1 MTSIADENTS
11 SQEPK
16 QYPETVLQDEPNLL
30 LTDEPEK
37 GVFLL
42 TDQVSTDTRIGAS
55 GTTWTDQDAESS
67 KTHTE
72 LPMIVWLRGDEPWF
86 AEFDLDA
93 DQVMQ
98 RLNIKR
104 SRLTQI
110 SGKEL
115 RVGRIRIDR
124 YVRPIYRSEDVEAYL
139 TWTRATASHQRSSS
153 AIKEAV
159 DALQSQGSQIAQ
171 VVEAANESF
180 KGTLEAGLADKIRAA
195 TESSFSSLIEQVS
208 GMRHETNST
217 FEALHAIAT
226 KSFKDLKD
234 SFDRQTSIAGTQW
247 NTVDIRLDGIEIAAA
262 AVSLR
267 LAEVSEKMERV
278 LSKQSQLETAML
290 KNSEVL
296 SKMTDSIQ
304 LLLEQNQTVF
314 KQRHSKARNRKPVFQ
329 AIVQQPAVA
338 AFRGKNSRLRAK
350 KK

>member
-1 MTSIADENTS
+1 MTSNADENTS
-11 SQEPK
+11 NQEHK
-16 QYPETVLQDEPNLL
+16 QLSETILQDGPDLL
-30 LTDEPEK
+30 STDEPKK

-42 TDQVSTDTRIGAS
+42 TDQGAPDTRMGAS
-55 GTTWTDQDAESS
+55 GTTWTDQDAENS

-72 LPMIVWLRGDEPWF
+72 LPVIVWLRGDEPWF

-93 DQVMQ
+93 DQTMQ

-195 TESSFSSLIEQVS
+195 TEASFSSLIEQVS

-217 FEALHAIAT
+217 FESLHAIAT
-226 KSFKDLKD
+226 KSFRELKED
-234 SFDRQTSIAGTQW
+234 FDRQTNIAGTQW
-247 NTVDIRLDGIEIAAA
+247 NTVDIRLDAVEIAAA

-278 LSKQSQLETAML
+278 LARQSQLETAML
-290 KNSEVL
+290 KNSELV
-296 SKMTDSIQ
+296 SKMTESIQ
-304 LLLEQNQTVF
+304 SLLEQNQTVF
-314 KQRHSKARNRKPVFQ
+314 KQRHNKARNRKPIF
-329 AIVQQPAVA
+329 QPAVLQPA
-338 AFRGKNSRLRAK
+338 VTAYRAKNARLRAK